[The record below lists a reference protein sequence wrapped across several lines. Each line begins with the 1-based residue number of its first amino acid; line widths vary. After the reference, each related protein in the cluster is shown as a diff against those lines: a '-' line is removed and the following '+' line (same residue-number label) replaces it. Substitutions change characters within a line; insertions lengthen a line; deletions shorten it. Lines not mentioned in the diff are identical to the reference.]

1 VAVSERG
8 TTAAAAGVLV
18 LCNVQ
23 CAICKTFTK
32 DDLAELQCG
41 IGFQLGQN

>member
-1 VAVSERG
+1 VVVSERG
-8 TTAAAAGVLV
+8 TTAAAGVLV
-18 LCNVQ
+18 LCNVH

-41 IGFQLGQN
+41 IGFQLVQN